1 FYCHFCGVS
10 FNIARS
16 RKPGEPYSA
25 EWGYSGAPWGTGRE
39 EQVDWTDCA
48 RHGCSLLVFAGF
60 PQEDDAVHDP
70 DYIPPEDDEYD
81 PYEYDSDH
89 ESIDLLLHEEE
100 QKGSGIALDNEEQ
113 WYQDWLS
120 TFISQTDLPGEPIR
134 VSDGSPEQD
143 VIIPIHDNMPGT
155 YDPEDLLHVP
165 GPTCGKANAYSGHGI
180 SLEEMRGCRTAQC
193 LIHNT
198 IRGDW
203 ERDGLEQDWELSGE
217 YFLSG
222 LSDGMPSRDDGP
234 RRVYPVRGGV
244 ARPEAENIL
253 FDPSR
258 DPNEFALP
266 FHPWCFDIFC
276 RQSESHFGHV
286 NTTGLMNWR
295 KVECT
300 FEDFHKFPRD
310 AAVVAG
316 QEQFWIHEPGQ
327 EYLVANPLYVPNLV
341 PLLRSAIKEDGNF
354 ALSNGAFDIDQET
367 KHHIA
372 RSLEGPNDPL
382 FSLSHDLRL
391 SVLEYLGS
399 HDIANL
405 RLASRAFH
413 QLPISLWHR
422 LIREEMPWLWEA
434 WDESENSDA
443 LSLWTSITANE
454 MQVLCKTRK
463 HYFSV
468 LEDESQDTMLDGKI
482 VDEMLSW
489 PPAIPSQIKL
499 PRAKTNWYEVYSGIT
514 RNWDQLKGLQNR
526 KRIWKDVD
534 EIIRRI
540 QMYEQ

>member
-1 FYCHFCGVS
+1 MSLAAANLASHIQQNGPIRVHL
-10 FNIARS
+10 
-16 RKPGEPYSA
+16 GEVA
-25 EWGYSGAPWGTGRE
+25 G
-39 EQVDWTDCA
+39 
-48 RHGCSLLVFAGF
+48 SLLIFAGF
-60 PQEDDAVHDP
+60 SQEDDAVHDP
-70 DYIPPEDDEYD
+70 DYIPPDDDEYD

-89 ESIDLLLHEEE
+89 ESIDLPLHEE
-100 QKGSGIALDNEEQ
+100 QTDLDSDSHAQDHEDQ

-120 TFISQTDLPGEPIR
+120 TFVSQEDLPGEPIR

-143 VIIPIHDNMPGT
+143 VFIPVHDNVPGMYT
-155 YDPEDLLHVP
+155 PEDLLHVP
-165 GPTCGKANAYSGHGI
+165 GPTCGKANTYSGHGI
-180 SLEEMRGCRTAQC
+180 TLEEMRGCRTAQC

-198 IRGDW
+198 IRENW

-222 LSDGMPSRDDGP
+222 LSDGMPSRDEDP
-234 RRVYPVRGGV
+234 RRVFPVRGGV
-244 ARPEAENIL
+244 ARPESENIL
-253 FDPSR
+253 FDS
-258 DPNEFALP
+258 
-266 FHPWCFDIFC
+266 
-276 RQSESHFGHV
+276 QSHFGHV

-295 KVECT
+295 KAECT
-300 FEDFHKFPRD
+300 FEDFHGFPRD
-310 AAVVAG
+310 AAVIAG
-316 QEQFWIHEPGQ
+316 QEQFWLHEPGQ

-341 PLLRSAIKEDGNF
+341 PLLLAAIKEDGNF
-354 ALSNGAFDIDQET
+354 NLSYGAFDIDQERE
-367 KHHIA
+367 HHED
-372 RSLEGPNDPL
+372 RSLEHPNDPL

-391 SVLEYLGS
+391 LLLEYLGS

-422 LIREEMPWLWEA
+422 LIREEMPWVWEA
-434 WDESENSDA
+434 WDENENNHS

-454 MQVLCKTRK
+454 MQMLCKLRK

-468 LEDESQDTMLDGKI
+468 LGDGSQDAILDGKI
-482 VDEMLSW
+482 IDEMLSW

-534 EIIRRI
+534 GIIRRI
-540 QMYEQ
+540 QTHEQ